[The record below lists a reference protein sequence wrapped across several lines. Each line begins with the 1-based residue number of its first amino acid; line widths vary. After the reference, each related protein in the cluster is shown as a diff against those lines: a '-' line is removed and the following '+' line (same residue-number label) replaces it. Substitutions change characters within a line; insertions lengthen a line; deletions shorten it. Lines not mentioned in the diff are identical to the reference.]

1 MISVTFTG
9 TAVRPARAPE
19 WEVPAGSRR
28 TARPAPPLSQ
38 FNDGC
43 RSDGIWA
50 NNYGVAGILLVED
63 DPSVRT
69 GLELALSRQGH
80 TVTSYD
86 NGEDALAHIRSRRP
100 EIAVL
105 DVMLP
110 GIDGVEVCRRIRRMD
125 QLPVILLT
133 ARGDDLD
140 VVVGLEAG
148 ADDYVVKPVEP
159 RVLDARIRAVLRRVE
174 SAASDR
180 VTFGDLVVDRG
191 ALKVSLAGREI
202 HLTPTELRLLLEL
215 VRHPGQVLNRRYLLR
230 AVWDH
235 THVAD
240 SRLVDACVQRIRAK
254 IEKVPAEP
262 EFIHTV
268 RGFGYRF
275 SPP

>member
-1 MISVTFTG
+1 M
-9 TAVRPARAPE
+9 
-19 WEVPAGSRR
+19 
-28 TARPAPPLSQ
+28 
-38 FNDGC
+38 
-43 RSDGIWA
+43 
-50 NNYGVAGILLVED
+50 AGILLVED
-63 DPSVRT
+63 DPSVRA
-69 GLELALSRQGH
+69 GLELALTRQGH
-80 TVTSYD
+80 SVTAYGT
-86 NGEDALAHIRSRRP
+86 GEEALDHVRSRRP
-100 EIAVL
+100 EIAIL

-110 GIDGVEVCRRIRRMD
+110 GIDGVEVCRRIRRLD
-125 QLPVILLT
+125 PLPIILLT

-159 RVLDARIRAVLRRVE
+159 RVLDARIRAILRRLE
-174 SAASDR
+174 SASPDR
-180 VTFGDLVVDRG
+180 LTFGDLVIDRG
-191 ALKVSLAGREI
+191 ALKVSLAGKEI

-254 IEKVPAEP
+254 IEPVPADP
-262 EFIHTV
+262 VYIHTV

>member
-1 MISVTFTG
+1 M
-9 TAVRPARAPE
+9 
-19 WEVPAGSRR
+19 AG
-28 TARPAPPLSQ
+28 AIGHWNN
-38 FNDGC
+38 ND
-43 RSDGIWA
+43 R
-50 NNYGVAGILLVED
+50 VAGILLVED

-80 TVTSYD
+80 TVTSYAT
-86 NGEDALAHIRSRRP
+86 GEEALDHIRSRRP
-100 EIAVL
+100 EIAIL

-110 GIDGVEVCRRIRRMD
+110 GIDGVEVCRRIRKLD

-148 ADDYVVKPVEP
+148 ADDYVIKPVEP

-174 SAASDR
+174 SLASDR
-180 VTFGDLVVDRG
+180 ITFGDLVVDRG
-191 ALKVSLAGREI
+191 ALKVSLAGREV

-240 SRLVDACVQRIRAK
+240 SRLVDACVQRVRAK
-254 IEKVPAEP
+254 IEAVPAEP

>member
-1 MISVTFTG
+1 M
-9 TAVRPARAPE
+9 
-19 WEVPAGSRR
+19 
-28 TARPAPPLSQ
+28 
-38 FNDGC
+38 
-43 RSDGIWA
+43 
-50 NNYGVAGILLVED
+50 AGILLVED
-63 DPSVRT
+63 DPSVRA
-69 GLELALSRQGH
+69 GLELALTRQGH
-80 TVTSYD
+80 SVTAYAT
-86 NGEDALAHIRSRRP
+86 GEEALEHVRSRRP
-100 EIAVL
+100 EIAIL

-110 GIDGVEVCRRIRRMD
+110 GIDGVEVCRRIRRLD
-125 QLPVILLT
+125 PLPVILLT

-159 RVLDARIRAVLRRVE
+159 RVLDARIRAVLRRLE
-174 SAASDR
+174 SASPDR
-180 VTFGDLVVDRG
+180 LTFGDLVIDRG
-191 ALKVSLAGREI
+191 ALKVSLGGKEI

-254 IEKVPAEP
+254 IEPVPADP
-262 EFIHTV
+262 VYIHTV

>member
-1 MISVTFTG
+1 M
-9 TAVRPARAPE
+9 
-19 WEVPAGSRR
+19 
-28 TARPAPPLSQ
+28 
-38 FNDGC
+38 
-43 RSDGIWA
+43 
-50 NNYGVAGILLVED
+50 AGILLVED

-69 GLELALSRQGH
+69 ALELALSRQGH
-80 TVTSYD
+80 SVTAYGT
-86 NGEDALAHIRSRRP
+86 GEEALDHVRARRP
-100 EIAVL
+100 EIAIL

-110 GIDGVEVCRRIRRMD
+110 GINGVEVCRRIRKLD

-140 VVVGLEAG
+140 IVVGLEAG

-174 SAASDR
+174 STATDR
-180 VTFGDLVVDRG
+180 ISFGDLVIDRG

-230 AVWDH
+230 VIWDH
-235 THVAD
+235 THAGD
-240 SRLVDACVQRIRAK
+240 SRLVDTCVQRVRAK
-254 IEKVPAEP
+254 LEKVPANP
-262 EFIHTV
+262 TYIQTV

>member
-1 MISVTFTG
+1 M
-9 TAVRPARAPE
+9 
-19 WEVPAGSRR
+19 
-28 TARPAPPLSQ
+28 
-38 FNDGC
+38 
-43 RSDGIWA
+43 
-50 NNYGVAGILLVED
+50 AGILLVED

-69 GLELALSRQGH
+69 GLELALTRQGH
-80 TVTSYD
+80 SVTSYAT
-86 NGEDALAHIRSRRP
+86 GEEALEHIRARRP

-110 GIDGVEVCRRIRRMD
+110 GIDGVEVCRRIRKMD
-125 QLPVILLT
+125 QLPVIILT

-159 RVLDARIRAVLRRVE
+159 RVLDARIRAVLRRAE
-174 SAASDR
+174 SVSSDR
-180 VTFGDLVVDRG
+180 VAFGDLVIDKG
-191 ALKVSLAGREI
+191 ALKVTMAGREV

-230 AVWDH
+230 SVWDH
-235 THVAD
+235 THAGD

-254 IEKVPAEP
+254 IEPVPAEP

>member
-1 MISVTFTG
+1 M
-9 TAVRPARAPE
+9 
-19 WEVPAGSRR
+19 
-28 TARPAPPLSQ
+28 
-38 FNDGC
+38 
-43 RSDGIWA
+43 
-50 NNYGVAGILLVED
+50 AGILLVED

-69 GLELALSRQGH
+69 ALEMALSRQGH
-80 TVTSYD
+80 SVTAFTT
-86 NGEDALAHIRSRRP
+86 GEEALEHVRAKRP
-100 EIAVL
+100 EIAIL

-110 GIDGVEVCRRIRRMD
+110 GMDGVEVCRRIRRFD

-174 SAASDR
+174 SASSDR
-180 VTFGDLVVDRG
+180 IVFGDLIIDRG
-191 ALKVSLAGREI
+191 ALKVTRAGREI

-215 VRHPGQVLNRRYLLR
+215 VRHPGQVLNRRHLLR
-230 AVWDH
+230 VVWDH
-235 THVAD
+235 SHVAD
-240 SRLVDACVQRIRAK
+240 SRLVDACVQRVRAK
-254 IEKVPAEP
+254 IEPVPAEP
-262 EFIHTV
+262 TFIHTA

>member
-1 MISVTFTG
+1 M
-9 TAVRPARAPE
+9 
-19 WEVPAGSRR
+19 
-28 TARPAPPLSQ
+28 
-38 FNDGC
+38 
-43 RSDGIWA
+43 
-50 NNYGVAGILLVED
+50 AGILLVED
-63 DPSVRT
+63 DPSVRA
-69 GLELALSRQGH
+69 GLELALTRQGH
-80 TVTSYD
+80 SVTAYAT
-86 NGEDALAHIRSRRP
+86 GEEALDHVRSRRP
-100 EIAVL
+100 EIAIL

-110 GIDGVEVCRRIRRMD
+110 GIDGVEVCRRIRRLD
-125 QLPVILLT
+125 PLPIILLT

-159 RVLDARIRAVLRRVE
+159 RVLDARIRAILRRLE
-174 SAASDR
+174 SASPDR
-180 VTFGDLVVDRG
+180 LTFGDLVIDRG
-191 ALKVSLAGREI
+191 ALKVSLSGKEI

-254 IEKVPAEP
+254 IEPVPADP
-262 EFIHTV
+262 VYIHTV

>member
-1 MISVTFTG
+1 M
-9 TAVRPARAPE
+9 
-19 WEVPAGSRR
+19 
-28 TARPAPPLSQ
+28 
-38 FNDGC
+38 
-43 RSDGIWA
+43 
-50 NNYGVAGILLVED
+50 VED
-63 DPSVRT
+63 DPSVRA
-69 GLELALSRQGH
+69 GLELALTRQGH
-80 TVTSYD
+80 SVTAYAT
-86 NGEDALAHIRSRRP
+86 GEEALEHVRSRRP
-100 EIAVL
+100 EIAIL

-110 GIDGVEVCRRIRRMD
+110 GIDGVEVCRRIRRLD
-125 QLPVILLT
+125 PLPIILLT

-159 RVLDARIRAVLRRVE
+159 RVLDARIRAVLRRLE
-174 SAASDR
+174 SASPDR
-180 VTFGDLVVDRG
+180 LTFGDLVIDRG
-191 ALKVSLAGREI
+191 ALKVSLSGKEI

-254 IEKVPAEP
+254 IEPVPADP
-262 EFIHTV
+262 VYIHTV